1 MLKIGRFFVSIPIM
15 MIILFICIYLNIAV
29 VGFILGYIKEF
40 VEDIVMIFLP
50 YSFEHI
56 VKNFLDDTFEEIGIF
71 IIFVLT
77 HYFTLSIGENFLEID
92 NKYSKIITIT
102 AYILTIIISMI
113 IYTFWN
119 FDQILSAQQYI
130 SQQDQYMSSTEFV
143 CTFIIAIFF
152 FIGSKK

>member
-40 VEDIVMIFLP
+40 VEDIVMFFLP

-119 FDQILSAQQYI
+119 FNYILSAQQYI
-130 SQQDQYMSSTEFV
+130 SQQDHYIAIIEFG